1 MNDIYLYYDQG
12 SCHRCEGR
20 MGGSCH
26 CDNNIIGLARSCK
39 ITTSMGITITAVGR
53 SLDHDLTTLLS
64 LFVTGPV
71 LVFGF
76 CVNLLKVSWSIFYFL
91 THTLRTTE
99 TPLQH
104 SCGFQEVLGPTR
116 RSIGVQDVLQK
127 RYLDIYLHF
136 PHFPVPANNAARP
149 TRRCLTT
156 YRTPP

>member
-1 MNDIYLYYDQG
+1 MEKMVNDIYLYYDQG

-76 CVNLLKVSWSIFYFL
+76 CVKVLKVSWSIFYFL

-99 TPLQH
+99 TPLQLLVASMRFSVPH
-104 SCGFQEVLGPTR
+104 D
-116 RSIGVQDVLQK
+116 VQSAALMKK
-127 RYLDIYLHF
+127 RYLDTYLHF
-136 PHFPVPANNAARP
+136 PHPPTMLLVLLCSVELRP
-149 TRRCLTT
+149 
-156 YRTPP
+156 PS